1 MPASHQCSKEAGTPK
16 YKFGSLHNQS
26 QESQPCLFTLS
37 RANLA
42 LTLTKLVLRTKD
54 LIFML
59 LDGLEVFLGVSGMS
73 SNSSNLQ
80 MVGKL
85 IYIYIYI

>member
-1 MPASHQCSKEAGTPK
+1 MITH
-16 YKFGSLHNQS
+16 
-26 QESQPCLFTLS
+26 S

-59 LDGLEVFLGVSGMS
+59 LDGLEVFSGVC
-73 SNSSNLQ
+73 
-80 MVGKL
+80 VGCPASPANFKWPREL
-85 IYIYIYI
+85 IYIGLQVELAVCSR